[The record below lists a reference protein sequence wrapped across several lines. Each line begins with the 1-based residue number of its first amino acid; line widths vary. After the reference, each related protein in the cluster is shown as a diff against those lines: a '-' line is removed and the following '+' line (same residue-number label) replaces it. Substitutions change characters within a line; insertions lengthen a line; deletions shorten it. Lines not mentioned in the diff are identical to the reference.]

1 MCNACLEPYIFD
13 YFCVNY
19 SDTFLMR
26 HPYENDKY
34 QRHYTLYSLKDTR
47 RFAIIETVRHEL
59 NMETGYFIEGVP
71 GPTTVGNS
79 VRVKNSFFMMREE
92 PTYYA

>member
-1 MCNACLEPYIFD
+1 MCNTCLEPYIFD
-13 YFCVNY
+13 YFRVNY

-34 QRHYTLYSLKDTR
+34 QRHCTLHSLKDNR
-47 RFAIIETVRHEL
+47 IFSIIETVRHGL
-59 NMETGYFIEGVP
+59 NMETGYFIEGAP
-71 GPTTVGNS
+71 RATMMGDS

-92 PTYYA
+92 PIYYA